1 MSNEK
6 PKDLVRVAREGRVAT
21 ITLDNPPVN
30 AIALRSLD
38 QLHKIL
44 DDVEKDPAVRCVIL
58 TGAGEKAFC
67 AGADLREEGQFKD
80 PEAAKD
86 FRMAGRRLLN
96 RIEGLAKPVVAAIH
110 GWCIGGGTAIAWV
123 CDIRIAA
130 DDAKFRAGDARLG
143 LIPSWGMGLLRLPRF
158 VGRNRALD
166 ILLLGDNFD
175 AAQAKE
181 LDLITRVVPRAKL
194 MDEAHAVAGRI
205 AEASPQAILATRR
218 AISYNLR
225 HGWDEMVAFEEELCA
240 QVFAH
245 PDATEGPKAFLEKR
259 PPQFRDL

>member
-1 MSNEK
+1 MTNE
-6 PKDLVRVAREGRVAT
+6 LVRVECADRIAT

-30 AIALRSLD
+30 AIALRSFD
-38 QLHKIL
+38 RLHRIL
-44 DDVEKDPAVRCVIL
+44 DDVEKDKDVRCVIL

-67 AGADLREEGQFKD
+67 AGADLREEAQFKD
-80 PEAAKD
+80 AAAAKD

-175 AAQAKE
+175 AAQARE
-181 LDLITRVVPRAKL
+181 LNLVTRVVPRAQL
-194 MDEAHAVAGRI
+194 MTEARAVAGRI
-205 AEASPQAILATRR
+205 AESSPQAILATRR
-218 AISYNLR
+218 AIAHNLR
-225 HGWDEMVAFEEELCA
+225 HDWDEMVAFEEQLCE

-245 PDATEGPKAFLEKR
+245 PDAKEGPKAFLEKR
-259 PPQFRDL
+259 PPKFQDI